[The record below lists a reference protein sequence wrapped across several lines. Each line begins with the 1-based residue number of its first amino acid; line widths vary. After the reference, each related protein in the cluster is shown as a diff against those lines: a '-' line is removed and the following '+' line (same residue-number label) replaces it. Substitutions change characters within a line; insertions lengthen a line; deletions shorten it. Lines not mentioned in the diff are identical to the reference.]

1 MLKCI
6 QNLGHSA
13 LMLAENTGV
22 SFKFL
27 CKIIF
32 KFPRKL
38 NHWYAVIEQIY
49 FLGVLSLVIILISGA
64 FIGMVVALQGYHT
77 LSEFGA
83 QSELSKLIALSVF
96 RELGP
101 VVTALLFA
109 GRAGSALTAEVGLM
123 KVGDQ
128 LTSMEVM
135 AVDPISYVAFPRFV
149 AGIITMPLLAIL
161 FCATAIYAGYLVS
174 VFWLGIDSGTFLS
187 VMKSGVDF
195 NVDVMQ
201 GIKKSFI
208 FGVVASF
215 IAIYQG
221 FHTDNTASGLGRAAT
236 KTVVFSSIA
245 ILGLDFILTAF
256 MLGG

>member
-1 MLKCI
+1 MLKYI
-6 QNLGHSA
+6 QMLGHIV
-13 LMLAENTGV
+13 LKLIEHTGV
-22 SFKFL
+22 AFQFL
-27 CKIIF
+27 FRIIF
-32 KFPRKL
+32 RFPRKL
-38 NHWYAVIEQIY
+38 NHWYGVVEQIY
-49 FLGVLSLVIILISGA
+49 FLGVLSLVVIVISGA

-83 QSELSKLIALSVF
+83 QSELSRLIALSVF

-123 KVGDQ
+123 KIADQ

-135 AVDPISYVAFPRFV
+135 AVDPVSYIAFPRFI
-149 AGIITMPLLAIL
+149 AGIIVMPLLTIL

-174 VFWLGIDSGTFLS
+174 VFWLGIDGGTFLS

-208 FGVVASF
+208 FGFVASF

-221 FHTDNTASGLGRAAT
+221 FYTNNSASGLGKAAT
-236 KTVVFSSIA
+236 KTVVISSIA